1 MLKRHISK
9 IWAMKC
15 LKQRKKDFFK
25 KDERRKSM
33 NKKAK
38 KFCYEYVIDLNATQ
52 AAIRAGYSERSAYST
67 GSRLLRNAEVQEL
80 IKELQSNL
88 KKAAGVTALKV
99 VQEHKKIAFSSIA
112 HLHNT
117 WIELKDFEALT
128 EEEKACIKSVS
139 TKVVKRNIGT
149 KERPDIVDI
158 EYVRIEL
165 YDKQKALDS
174 IANLLGLNAPKEI
187 NQKVDI
193 GKLSDEQVDQIIN
206 ELNAE

>member
-1 MLKRHISK
+1 M
-9 IWAMKC
+9 
-15 LKQRKKDFFK
+15 D
-25 KDERRKSM
+25 
-33 NKKAK
+33 KKAK

>member
-1 MLKRHISK
+1 
-9 IWAMKC
+9 MKC